1 MTGRLRAAL
10 ASLWLLSACH
20 GAPQDASPAPTQEQ
34 EQAST
39 ERASLASDRAVGL
52 RDPATGAWTGNLAG
66 LRTRAEKLG
75 HVRVIV
81 GLRTPFTPEG
91 DLSVTDR
98 DAQRRGIVATRKR
111 VVDAVAGTQSDVVG
125 EFDTIPYVSLR
136 ATTAGVAALLRSA
149 DVISLHEDVPM
160 APTLAQSGPLVGAV
174 AAATAGYSG
183 SGQAVAILDS
193 GVETTHAFLTGKT
206 VSEACYSTTDA
217 SYPSVSVCP
226 GAVAS
231 STAAGSGANCPSS
244 VNGCA
249 HGTHVAGIATGKG
262 TSFSGMARDAN
273 LIPIQVFSKFTTTA
287 MCGVGYAPCILSYNT
302 DQLKGLDRVYAL
314 VQAGTT
320 IASVNMSL
328 GGNAST
334 TNCDADPLKAS
345 IDNLRSV
352 GVATVIASGN
362 DGFTNSINAPAC
374 ISTAISVGATTKLDV
389 VDTYS
394 DSASFLSLLAP
405 GTAITSSVPS
415 GAYAAFA
422 GTSMAAPHVAGA
434 WAVLKSKKPTMT
446 VTEGLAVLQSTGLA
460 ITDSRNS
467 IVKKRIKIDSA
478 LNALRAEPPVFT
490 LSTDTYNTP
499 QTVTITSATSGAT
512 LWYTTDGSTP
522 VNGSSSSTP
531 NGSGFNV
538 LGTFTLKAIASKATF
553 VDSTV
558 TSATYTFVALPP
570 TFSPPAGEYGSPQ
583 TVTLSDA
590 SPGVTLRYT
599 TDGSTPTAAT
609 TTTTSSGGTLSV
621 GATTTLK
628 ALATRAAW
636 TDSSVTSAL
645 YTISGGVSATLGPA
659 AAVSQGARW
668 RRTTSAP
675 DTFEEGSLSRFT
687 YTGGGTGSWAADTSS
702 VSGGRYAARSPAI
715 TDNQT
720 SSISTTIE
728 CDGSAMAFAL
738 HTSTQSGGDFLRFL
752 IDGTVQQTWSGET
765 AWTTTSFPVTA
776 GTHTFAW
783 EYRKNGTG
791 ASGSDAVW
799 IDSVVFPGDEWRAS
813 GTTAVGLTSASTTVR
828 FKDLAAWIT
837 PADQTVSVVP
847 GSTVA
852 VSATYVQRQVATPT
866 FSPVA
871 GTYTT
876 AQAITIASTT
886 AGAAFRYTTDGST
899 PTGSSTLY
907 TGPITVPL
915 DTTQTIKAIATKT
928 DWLDSAVGSS
938 TYVITGTV
946 ATPTFSP
953 TPGTYT
959 STQNVTISSTTA
971 GAVIHYTTDG
981 STPTALSTIYTGALN
996 IPLDTTRTLKAI
1008 ATKTD
1013 WVDSG
1018 VASGT
1023 WTITGTVAT
1032 PTLSPTPGTFTT
1044 AQSVTLSTATAGA
1057 VIHYT
1062 TDGSTPTG
1070 SSAVYSAAISV
1081 PLDTTKTIKAIATK
1095 ASWVDSGVASGT
1107 YVVTGTV
1114 ATPVISPAAGTYTT
1128 AQTITLSTT
1137 TAGATIR
1144 YTTDGST
1151 PTSSSTVYTGSFTI
1165 PLDTTQTVK
1174 AWATKTDWVDSAVA
1188 SSTFVITG
1196 TVATPTFSITPGTYT
1211 SAQSVGLSTSTPG
1224 AAIHYTTDGSVPTVA
1239 SPLYSSAITIPLD
1252 TTRTIKAIAT
1262 KTDWADSSVLSGTF
1276 TITGTVATPT
1286 FSPVAGT
1293 YTSAQSVTVSC
1304 ATAGAALYYTTDGTT
1319 PTNAST
1325 LYSTPIIIPLD
1336 TTRTLK
1342 VLAVKPSW
1350 IDSNV
1355 ASATYVI
1362 TGTVAAPTFAP
1373 APGTYTTA
1381 QSVTLATATPGAAIH
1396 FTTDGSTPTAA
1407 SATYSAAIPVPL
1419 DSSMTI
1425 KAIATKTDW
1434 TDSAVASATYVV
1446 TGTVDTPSFSPTP
1459 GVYTTAQDVT
1469 LSCATPG
1476 AAIFY
1481 TIDGSTPT
1489 ASSTP
1494 YTGPITV
1501 PLDTTQTIKA
1511 IATKQDWTSSAVASG
1526 RFEITGTVATPT
1538 FSPSPGTFTT
1548 AQSVTLS
1555 CTTPGAAIHYTTDG
1569 STPTAASPTFSAAIQ
1584 VPLDTSKTIK
1594 AIATKANWDDSAVA
1608 SGTFV
1613 VTGTV
1618 ATPTF
1623 SPAAGTYATSQS
1635 ITLSSATPGASLHY
1649 TTDGTTPDASSPLYT
1664 APIVIPLD
1672 TTATVSAIAI
1682 KQDWT
1687 DSAVASA
1694 TYVIT
1699 GTVATP
1705 TFSLAAG
1712 TYTTARTVSLSTT
1725 TPGAVIHYTTDG
1737 STPTAASAVFSSA
1750 IPLDLDTTTTVRAYA
1765 TKTDWTDSAVAS
1777 ATYVITGTVAA
1788 PTFSP
1793 VAGTYPTAQD
1803 VSLSSATP
1811 GAVVHFTT
1819 DGSTPTAASPIF
1831 TSAVHIPLD
1840 TTATIRAL
1848 ATKTDWT
1855 DSAAVSATFVIT
1867 GQVATPTFSLASG
1880 TYNTAQ
1886 SVTISCTT
1894 PGAVIHYTLDGS
1906 TPDESSPVASGAI
1919 TLAKGA
1925 VYAVRAGAWKT
1936 DWTPSE
1942 IASADYTVADAFS
1955 LLLVGDGVLE
1965 AGTALDLSVFGGIG
1979 PFTVDPSANV
1989 AGQGAGVSLTAP
2001 RTVTFTAPDQ
2011 GAFAGTYDVF
2021 AHDPSQ
2027 GLDASVTLA
2036 VPPTIELDTTSL
2048 IGGATLTAVVRGG
2061 VPGVDVTLEILDI
2074 ADQLDL
2080 NGAIASTTATATP
2093 IADALDGNPAA
2104 FEISAADVL
2113 VPTVFH
2119 LRATA
2124 SGQAAVSVDVTIT
2137 PNARCG
2143 DGNVDAGEACD
2154 DGVNSGDPG
2163 FCDTDCSGIVP
2174 IVGDTADTGGTLDT
2188 DADTDVAVDTDDT
2201 DLADTSVDD
2210 TDVAGDTDVPADTDR
2225 PTDTDT
2231 LIYPTD
2237 TDTALGPKTGC
2248 GCDQNGGAGSLGVA
2262 VAMAM
2267 VALRRRRAA
2276 RAA

>member
-1 MTGRLRAAL
+1 M
-10 ASLWLLSACH
+10 
-20 GAPQDASPAPTQEQ
+20 
-34 EQAST
+34 
-39 ERASLASDRAVGL
+39 
-52 RDPATGAWTGNLAG
+52 
-66 LRTRAEKLG
+66 
-75 HVRVIV
+75 
-81 GLRTPFTPEG
+81 
-91 DLSVTDR
+91 
-98 DAQRRGIVATRKR
+98 
-111 VVDAVAGTQSDVVG
+111 
-125 EFDTIPYVSLR
+125 
-136 ATTAGVAALLRSA
+136 
-149 DVISLHEDVPM
+149 
-160 APTLAQSGPLVGAV
+160 
-174 AAATAGYSG
+174 
-183 SGQAVAILDS
+183 
-193 GVETTHAFLTGKT
+193 
-206 VSEACYSTTDA
+206 
-217 SYPSVSVCP
+217 
-226 GAVAS
+226 
-231 STAAGSGANCPSS
+231 
-244 VNGCA
+244 
-249 HGTHVAGIATGKG
+249 
-262 TSFSGMARDAN
+262 
-273 LIPIQVFSKFTTTA
+273 
-287 MCGVGYAPCILSYNT
+287 
-302 DQLKGLDRVYAL
+302 
-314 VQAGTT
+314 
-320 IASVNMSL
+320 
-328 GGNAST
+328 
-334 TNCDADPLKAS
+334 
-345 IDNLRSV
+345 
-352 GVATVIASGN
+352 
-362 DGFTNSINAPAC
+362 
-374 ISTAISVGATTKLDV
+374 
-389 VDTYS
+389 
-394 DSASFLSLLAP
+394 
-405 GTAITSSVPS
+405 
-415 GAYAAFA
+415 
-422 GTSMAAPHVAGA
+422 
-434 WAVLKSKKPTMT
+434 
-446 VTEGLAVLQSTGLA
+446 
-460 ITDSRNS
+460 
-467 IVKKRIKIDSA
+467 
-478 LNALRAEPPVFT
+478 
-490 LSTDTYNTP
+490 
-499 QTVTITSATSGAT
+499 
-512 LWYTTDGSTP
+512 
-522 VNGSSSSTP
+522 
-531 NGSGFNV
+531 
-538 LGTFTLKAIASKATF
+538 
-553 VDSTV
+553 
-558 TSATYTFVALPP
+558 
-570 TFSPPAGEYGSPQ
+570 
-583 TVTLSDA
+583 
-590 SPGVTLRYT
+590 
-599 TDGSTPTAAT
+599 
-609 TTTTSSGGTLSV
+609 
-621 GATTTLK
+621 
-628 ALATRAAW
+628 
-636 TDSSVTSAL
+636 
-645 YTISGGVSATLGPA
+645 
-659 AAVSQGARW
+659 
-668 RRTTSAP
+668 
-675 DTFEEGSLSRFT
+675 
-687 YTGGGTGSWAADTSS
+687 
-702 VSGGRYAARSPAI
+702 
-715 TDNQT
+715 
-720 SSISTTIE
+720 
-728 CDGSAMAFAL
+728 
-738 HTSTQSGGDFLRFL
+738 
-752 IDGTVQQTWSGET
+752 
-765 AWTTTSFPVTA
+765 
-776 GTHTFAW
+776 
-783 EYRKNGTG
+783 
-791 ASGSDAVW
+791 
-799 IDSVVFPGDEWRAS
+799 
-813 GTTAVGLTSASTTVR
+813 
-828 FKDLAAWIT
+828 
-837 PADQTVSVVP
+837 
-847 GSTVA
+847 
-852 VSATYVQRQVATPT
+852 
-866 FSPVA
+866 
-871 GTYTT
+871 
-876 AQAITIASTT
+876 
-886 AGAAFRYTTDGST
+886 
-899 PTGSSTLY
+899 
-907 TGPITVPL
+907 
-915 DTTQTIKAIATKT
+915 
-928 DWLDSAVGSS
+928 
-938 TYVITGTV
+938 
-946 ATPTFSP
+946 
-953 TPGTYT
+953 
-959 STQNVTISSTTA
+959 
-971 GAVIHYTTDG
+971 
-981 STPTALSTIYTGALN
+981 
-996 IPLDTTRTLKAI
+996 
-1008 ATKTD
+1008 
-1013 WVDSG
+1013 
-1018 VASGT
+1018 
-1023 WTITGTVAT
+1023 
-1032 PTLSPTPGTFTT
+1032 
-1044 AQSVTLSTATAGA
+1044 
-1057 VIHYT
+1057 
-1062 TDGSTPTG
+1062 
-1070 SSAVYSAAISV
+1070 
-1081 PLDTTKTIKAIATK
+1081 
-1095 ASWVDSGVASGT
+1095 
-1107 YVVTGTV
+1107 
-1114 ATPVISPAAGTYTT
+1114 
-1128 AQTITLSTT
+1128 
-1137 TAGATIR
+1137 
-1144 YTTDGST
+1144 
-1151 PTSSSTVYTGSFTI
+1151 YTGSFTI

-1811 GAVVHFTT
+1811 GASLHYTTDGTTPDASSPLYTAPIVIPLDTTATVSAIAIKQDWTDSAVASATYVITGTVATPTFSLAAGTYTTARTVSLSTTTPGAVIHYTTDGSTPTAASAVFSSAIPLDLDTTTTVRAYATKTDWTDSAVASATYVITGTVAAPTFSPVAGTYPTAQDVSLSSATPGAVVHFTT

-1955 LLLVGDGVLE
+1955 LLLVGDGVVE